1 MTWEKSTIIVNMSQA
16 IIPPKHIAVLVHPT
30 LEEAQSEAQRVVDY
44 LQSHGVKDVSM
55 ATIYDEAMTQKA
67 QRHEFDLLIALGGDG
82 TMLRVSRLAAPLGIP
97 VLGFNLGRFGFLME
111 IQREECCEPL
121 KELLLG
127 NYRLEQRILLQASL
141 IGKEGN
147 SQTWEVVNDIT
158 ICRDTPIRPIR
169 LHASVDGYPLAS
181 YLADGLV
188 IATPTG
194 STAYALAAG
203 GPVLPPELHN
213 MVVVPIAPHLCL
225 DRAVVLPDSA
235 VVSVRVN
242 GIQSAVV
249 SIDGQQPHKMQEED
263 EMQIKVSDHV
273 VNYVRFHNPGYFYQN
288 LTRSL
293 QRNAETENSQ

>member
-1 MTWEKSTIIVNMSQA
+1 MSQV
-16 IIPPKHIAVLVHPT
+16 IIPPKHIAVLVHPN
-30 LEEAQSEAQRVVDY
+30 LEEAQPEAQRVADF
-44 LQSHGVKDVSM
+44 LRGHGVTDVTV
-55 ATIYDEAMTQKA
+55 ATIYDETMTQKA

-111 IQREECCEPL
+111 VQRQEWGGQL
-121 KELLLG
+121 ELLVQG
-127 NYRLEQRILLQASL
+127 KFRLEQRILLQASL
-141 IGKEGN
+141 VNPAGKTQ
-147 SQTWEVVNDIT
+147 SWEVVNDVT
-158 ICRDTPIRPIR
+158 ICRDTPIRPIQ
-169 LHASVDGYPLAS
+169 LHAAVDGYPLAS

-213 MVVVPIAPHLCL
+213 LVVVPIAPHLCL

-235 VVSVRVN
+235 VVTVRVD
-242 GIQSAVV
+242 GIHPAVV
-249 SIDGQQPHKMQEED
+249 SIDGQQPHKMREQD
-263 EMQIKVSDHV
+263 EVRIKVSDHR
-273 VNYVRFHNPGYFYQN
+273 VNYVRFHNPGYFYKN

-293 QRNAETENSQ
+293 QRNAETGDSQ

>member
-1 MTWEKSTIIVNMSQA
+1 MSQA
-16 IIPPKHIAVLVHPT
+16 IISPKHIAVLVHPN
-30 LEEAQSEAQRVVDY
+30 LEEAQPEAQRVADF
-44 LQSHGVKDVSM
+44 LRSHGVKDVTI

-67 QRHEFDLLIALGGDG
+67 QQGKFDLLIALGGDG

-111 IQREECCEPL
+111 IQREECNDQL
-121 KELLLG
+121 ELLLQG
-127 NYRLEQRILLQASL
+127 KFRLEQRILLQASL
-141 IGKEGN
+141 VSAGRV
-147 SQTWEVVNDIT
+147 SRTWEVVNDIT

-169 LHASVDGYPLAS
+169 LHASVDGYPLAT

-213 MVVVPIAPHLCL
+213 LVVVPIAPHLCL

-235 VVSVRVN
+235 VVSVRVD
-242 GIQSAVV
+242 GIHPAVV
-249 SIDGQQPHKMQEED
+249 SVDGQQPHKMQKQD
-263 EMQIKVSDHV
+263 EVQIKVSDHV
-273 VNYVRFHNPGYFYQN
+273 VNYVRFHNPGYFYKN

-293 QRNAETENSQ
+293 QRNTETENSQ